1 MPLKIERYN
10 GKGLSMFRAKYVAE
24 NYAAIRSADEAV
36 EALSAARASG
46 RGVAGGSNIFFV
58 SRKVESFV
66 LKNEL
71 PEIIEYL
78 GGDKFRVSSSVPMIK
93 LLRKMRELGRD
104 CFYYLASAPCQ
115 IGGAVGPK
123 EGLSV
128 SDYIESVEAADA
140 DGIHTYSKGGLNFG
154 YRHSAFLDCG
164 NRFITSAVFSFP
176 KKAISGDPIAERI
189 AWAKEN
195 QDLSAPNCG
204 SLCSRYDAYILK
216 IVRALF
222 SFFPAGLSKKKLNW
236 AYNRSENPAWL
247 ASMFRLIK
255 ILHFIA
261 GKELRFELRI
271 MR

>member
-1 MPLKIERYN
+1 
-10 GKGLSMFRAKYVAE
+10 MFRAKYVAE
-24 NYAAIRSADEAV
+24 SYAAIRSADEAV

-46 RGVAGGSNIFFV
+46 RGVACVGGGSNIFFV

-115 IGGAVGPK
+115 IGGAVAMNAGSGPK

-204 SLCSRYDAYILK
+204 SLCSRYDARILK